1 VETTRRYP
9 LAKAWADFFHPQR
22 RRAWTRVGE
31 LGLFVA
37 APILVTL
44 VIFAEAVGSN
54 MFAGDFAHGP
64 WVAGGRVLSGLTPYV
79 GIHSPV
85 IRAGAVFDYPALAAV
100 LAVPFSL
107 LPHTLASVLFTGIC
121 IAAVIATLRLFEIR
135 DWRVYGAAFF
145 WPPVTSGLGTAN
157 LTLLLVLGLAA
168 AWRHRDRP
176 FVAGALV
183 AVVISI
189 KVFVWPVAFWLL
201 ATRRYRALAWT
212 LACGAVLNLIAWAVV
227 GFDQIPRYLRLMQA
241 VTRTVDARGYS
252 VMRFVGG
259 NASPVALA
267 IALAL
272 AATLIVAAFVLA
284 RRDQDSSAFSFCVL
298 ASLVACPLVWL
309 HYFALLLLPVALVH
323 RRLSPWWLVP
333 MLIGFPVTR
342 PNAWEALAAL
352 VVAAAVT
359 LRTLR
364 PAGSPVGAL
373 RPSAPEGPPLA
384 SPAEIVLPS
393 TAAFAVP

>member
-1 VETTRRYP
+1 VTT
-9 LAKAWADFFHPQR
+9 AWADFFHPQR
-22 RRAWTRVGE
+22 RRAWIRLGQ

-44 VIFAEAVGSN
+44 VIFGEALSSN
-54 MFAGDFAHGP
+54 MFAGDFAQGP

-85 IRAGAVFDYPALAAV
+85 IQAGAVFDYPALAAV
-100 LAVPFSL
+100 LAVPFSF
-107 LPHTLASVLFTGIC
+107 LPQTLASVLFTGIC
-121 IAAVIATLRLFEIR
+121 IAAVVATLRLFEIR

-183 AVVISI
+183 AVLISV

-201 ATRRYRALAWT
+201 ATRRYRALAWA
-212 LACGAVLNLIAWAVV
+212 LACGLVVNVMAWTIV
-227 GFDQIPRYLRLMQA
+227 GFDQIPRYVRLIQA
-241 VTRTVDARGYS
+241 VTRTVDDRGYS

-272 AATLIVAAFVLA
+272 ATALIAASFVLA
-284 RRDQDSSAFSFCVL
+284 RRDRDSGAFAFCVL
-298 ASLVACPLVWL
+298 ASLVASPLVWL

-323 RRLSPWWLVP
+323 RRLSAWWLLP
-333 MLIGFPVTR
+333 MLLGFPVTR
-342 PNAWEALAAL
+342 PHLWEALVAL
-352 VVAAAVT
+352 GVAAAVT
-359 LRTLR
+359 LHTLR
-364 PAGSPVGAL
+364 PAAVGQGA
-373 RPSAPEGPPLA
+373 APPLA
-384 SPAEIVLPS
+384 TEGALPS
-393 TAAFAVP
+393 SAAFAVPLASSAAPS